1 MTMEARP
8 DYKRII
14 ADFTDVWATG
24 GRPSVVKTGIT
35 TASGIGT
42 GHIVLLGLLGL
53 LLLRGAVR

>member
-24 GRPSVVKTGIT
+24 GRPSVVKTGVT
-35 TASGIGT
+35 TTTGIDAGKLA
-42 GHIVLLGLLGL
+42 IIGLLGF
-53 LLLRGAVR
+53 LLLRGAFK